1 MTPEGAL
8 QELFAC
14 LMSVFVLSLIST
26 THTAQGVHIC
36 KRAQSVVHCINAN
49 SQVLTN
55 NDMLYLSP
63 CCSLLEVF
71 AGKV

>member
-1 MTPEGAL
+1 MSAEGAL

-14 LMSVFVLSLIST
+14 LMSVFVLSLTS